1 MLFINRIKVRSR
13 ELALRKVTGS
23 GTMQLLTLLLCE
35 FLIILLLS
43 LFIGGLL
50 TELLFP
56 VFTKL
61 SQIEAPRSYFGRDGA
76 VRDWVNHSFGNFR
89 FRPRPLFYETE
100 HF

>member
-56 VFTKL
+56 VFTNCRKL
-61 SQIEAPRSYFGRDGA
+61 KLREAIRGRDGA